1 MRGDFA
7 HVGIAGG
14 KSPGMLDLDVIAMA
28 AMTTRIDD
36 LAVSH
41 RVNGRAIARTDI
53 NACMHSAI
61 TQYGMPAQSIRR
73 GLPSGD
79 GCHHL
84 SAWPAHAG
92 RLQPLSPSCCGP
104 FSPIDVFLFSAPNPS

>member
-1 MRGDFA
+1 MRISDWSSDVCSSDLIADDLALAHAFAHMRGDFA

-41 RVNGRAIARTDI
+41 RVNGRAIARTEI
-53 NACMHSAI
+53 NACMHAAI
-61 TQYGMPAQSIRR
+61 TDRKNTS
-73 GLPSGD
+73 LNSS
-79 GCHHL
+79 H
-84 SAWPAHAG
+84 
-92 RLQPLSPSCCGP
+92 
-104 FSPIDVFLFSAPNPS
+104 

>member
-41 RVNGRAIARTDI
+41 RVNGRAIARTEI
-53 NACMHSAI
+53 NACMHAAI

-79 GCHHL
+79 GCHQL
-84 SAWPAHAG
+84 SRSEEQPSELQSLMRISYAG
-92 RLQPLSPSCCGP
+92 FCLKKK
-104 FSPIDVFLFSAPNPS
+104 

>member
-1 MRGDFA
+1 MRISDWSSDVCSSDLIADDLALAHAFAHMRGDFA

-41 RVNGRAIARTDI
+41 RVNGRAIARTEI
-53 NACMHSAI
+53 NACMHAAI

-79 GCHHL
+79 RK
-84 SAWPAHAG
+84 ST
-92 RLQPLSPSCCGP
+92 RLNSSH
-104 FSPIDVFLFSAPNPS
+104 

>member
-41 RVNGRAIARTDI
+41 RVNGRAIARTEI
-53 NACMHSAI
+53 NACMHAAI

-79 GCHHL
+79 GCHQL
-84 SAWPAHAG
+84 SALLAHAG
-92 RLQPLSPSCCGP
+92 RFKDRKSTRLNSSH
-104 FSPIDVFLFSAPNPS
+104 